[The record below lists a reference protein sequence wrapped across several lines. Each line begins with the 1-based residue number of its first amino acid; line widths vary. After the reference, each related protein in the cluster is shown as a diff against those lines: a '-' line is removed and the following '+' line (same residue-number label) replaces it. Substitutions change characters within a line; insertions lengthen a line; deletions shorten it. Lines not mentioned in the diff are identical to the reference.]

1 MPTVTYS
8 FAIDL
13 STLCAVSV
21 FISATGGLL
30 LLFSWAQNRSSR
42 ELAMWG
48 AGYLLTSVGVALV
61 TLRGLIPD
69 TLSIIL
75 ANTLLA
81 AGYGVIWGGAR
92 LFEGRRLHI
101 SLILG
106 GAALWVAACQIG
118 SFYASTPARVML
130 ASGTLTTYT
139 LLIARELWYARDKEL
154 ISRWPALVLVAMHAV
169 FLASRIVLV
178 GALPFPLGGGHLQPI
193 GVAVMVFEGLF
204 TGFCLCFLRVNMAK
218 ERAELQQRRAAL
230 VDLLTGVANRR
241 AFFELGTPLLAR
253 GMAGK
258 RPAALLLFDL
268 DRFKQV
274 NDSDGHQAGDRL
286 LRMFGDLAT
295 ARLRPGD
302 VFARLG
308 GEEFSCLL
316 PDVSMAQALQFA
328 ERLRRDFEA
337 IGFPCPPGVATVSV
351 GVAMASDDS
360 TLNSLLAAAD
370 RALYRAKAKGR
381 NCVEAARSPL
391 ALVDALEAAMA

>member
-1 MPTVTYS
+1 MPTLTYS
-8 FAIDL
+8 FAFDL
-13 STLCAVSV
+13 STICAVSV

-30 LLFSWAQNRSSR
+30 LLFSWVQNRSSR

-81 AGYGVIWGGAR
+81 AGYGIMWGGAR
-92 LFEGRRLHI
+92 IFEGRRLSL

-106 GAALWVAACQIG
+106 GAAIWGAACQIE

-130 ASGTLTTYT
+130 ASGTLTVYT

-154 ISRWPALVLVAMHAV
+154 ISRWPMLVLVVVHAA
-169 FLASRIVLV
+169 FLASRILLV
-178 GALPFPLGGGHLQPI
+178 GALPFPLGGGHLHPVGI
-193 GVAVMVFEGLF
+193 AVMAFEGLF
-204 TGFCLCFLRVNMAK
+204 AGFCLCFLRVNMAK

-230 VDLLTGVANRR
+230 IDPLTGVANRR
-241 AFFELGTPLLAR
+241 AFFELGEPLLAR
-253 GMAGK
+253 SIAGGW
-258 RPAALLLFDL
+258 PSALLLFDL

-274 NDSDGHQAGDRL
+274 NDSGGHQAGDRL
-286 LRMFGDLAT
+286 LRTFGELA
-295 ARLRPGD
+295 AASMRPSD

-308 GEEFSCLL
+308 GEEFACLL
-316 PDVSMAQALQFA
+316 PDVGMTQALQLA
-328 ERLRRDFEA
+328 ERVRRDFEA
-337 IGFPCPPGVATVSV
+337 IGFSCPPAVATVSV
-351 GVAMASDDS
+351 GVATASDDS

-381 NCVEAARSPL
+381 NCVEPARSPL
-391 ALVDALEAAMA
+391 ALVDALGVAMA